1 MTNSISTLGGGA
13 LQAANNKLATVND
26 AKAATGK
33 TSTLPGNKCI
43 TVDEMNAMIGSGG
56 GDREVPI
63 DPLYDLMESGVSLLV
78 LDYTN
83 SDNPIGMIN
92 LECQGYSDS
101 YDLQNTGTAV
111 CLNVGGRGDLTTV
124 QSFHV
129 GFESGDIALRYIGI
143 DKQGSGNYWEVESY
157 ITDASGGADIT
168 MDNTYFK
175 ILAIAERSS

>member
-1 MTNSISTLGGGA
+1 MTNSISTLGGGGIA
-13 LQAANNKLATVND
+13 LQAANNRLATVND
-26 AKAATGK
+26 AVAATGK

-63 DPLYDLMESGVSLLV
+63 DPLYDLMESG
-78 LDYTN
+78 
-83 SDNPIGMIN
+83 
-92 LECQGYSDS
+92 
-101 YDLQNTGTAV
+101 
-111 CLNVGGRGDLTTV
+111 
-124 QSFHV
+124 
-129 GFESGDIALRYIGI
+129 DIALRYIGI

-157 ITDASGGADIT
+157 ITDASDGADIT

>member
-1 MTNSISTLGGGA
+1 
-13 LQAANNKLATVND
+13 
-26 AKAATGK
+26 
-33 TSTLPGNKCI
+33 
-43 TVDEMNAMIGSGG
+43 
-56 GDREVPI
+56 
-63 DPLYDLMESGVSLLV
+63 
-78 LDYTN
+78 
-83 SDNPIGMIN
+83 MIN

-111 CLNVGGRGDLTTV
+111 C
-124 QSFHV
+124 
-129 GFESGDIALRYIGI
+129 FESGDIALRYIGI

>member
-1 MTNSISTLGGGA
+1 
-13 LQAANNKLATVND
+13 
-26 AKAATGK
+26 
-33 TSTLPGNKCI
+33 
-43 TVDEMNAMIGSGG
+43 MIGSGG

-111 CLNVGGRGDLTTV
+111 CLNVGGRGD
-124 QSFHV
+124 FC
-129 GFESGDIALRYIGI
+129 
-143 DKQGSGNYWEVESY
+143 
-157 ITDASGGADIT
+157 
-168 MDNTYFK
+168 
-175 ILAIAERSS
+175 